1 MPVNDAIFQLVRQQ
15 LLALDIAGL
24 DASAIGMDSLLIE
37 DVGIDS
43 LKFVTLTVLLE
54 DALGVREFPMQ
65 HWVDEC
71 RRQEQPLTVAA
82 LVRVC
87 SELLDGQREVRGS
100 SGSSVDHA

>member
-1 MPVNDAIFQLVRQQ
+1 MPANSAIFQLVRQQ
-15 LLALDIAGL
+15 LLALEIAGL
-24 DASAIGMDSLLIE
+24 DESAIGMGSLLID

-71 RRQEQPLTVAA
+71 RRQDHPLTVAA

-87 SELLDGQREVRGS
+87 SELLERQREARGS
-100 SGSSVDHA
+100 SVGRA